1 MTAGTYNSVLHVGDW
16 AYNFEQDTG
25 CGAVSCVGNNFMNLM
40 QGYAS
45 IAPVMPAA
53 GNHVSPVLL
62 QETMNHHLV
71 SFQYRLLSIYLYLS
85 ILTLSMPYYLS
96 LFQHRRLAVAAQ
108 LPLSTQTPRE
118 TFPNTAL
125 DFTVFH
131 SLQEQMPALTTTSTT
146 PLTKESPTSLSFLR
160 RRTSMLLIRLS
171 YQIS

>member
-71 SFQYRLLSIYLYLS
+71 SFQYRLLFIYLYLS
-85 ILTLSMPYYLS
+85 ILTLSMPLYLS
-96 LFQHRRLAVAAQ
+96 LFQHRRL
-108 LPLSTQTPRE
+108 L
-118 TFPNTAL
+118 
-125 DFTVFH
+125 
-131 SLQEQMPALTTTSTT
+131 
-146 PLTKESPTSLSFLR
+146 
-160 RRTSMLLIRLS
+160 
-171 YQIS
+171 